1 MKRSRS
7 NAASGEP
14 LTLLDFG
21 TSKIVCMIV
30 AESELGWRLLGF
42 GYQRS
47 RGLKAGVIVDLE
59 AAEEALSS
67 TLKQAEQMAGIPVED
82 VRVAVACG
90 RPKSLN
96 FAARADAADGIVQD
110 DDIARVM
117 HAGRVYAER
126 DGRCLLSM
134 NRIGWRLDGVG
145 GIIDPVGLAARKI
158 EVDLHAVTA
167 DDAPLRNI
175 LNCLERCR
183 VSATQLSMTAH
194 ASALAV
200 TSEDERKLGVTV
212 IDMGGGVTSIAEF
225 TEGHLIGVHAIPV
238 GGSHVTYDIARAL
251 ATPVAEAERIKTLH
265 GTLVLARSDAH
276 EALSYQHI
284 SGDEV
289 TQSEIGKSEL
299 KHIILTRVDAML
311 SLIAERLDLAATI
324 SGAPSRIVLTGGASE
339 MVGLAAHAAEILG
352 RPTRIGRPYGFGG
365 MPDSICGPAF
375 ATVVGLLPLALDPEA
390 SSIGLGGLDDAGGM
404 AGNGYF
410 GRVGRWIKES
420 F

>member
-1 MKRSRS
+1 MNRSWRKTGS
-7 NAASGEP
+7 SEP
-14 LTLLDFG
+14 LTLLDIG
-21 TSKIVCMIV
+21 TSKVVAMIV
-30 AESELGWRLLGF
+30 AETEFGWRLVGF
-42 GYQRS
+42 GHQRS
-47 RGLKAGVIVDLE
+47 RGLKAGVIVDLD
-59 AAEEALSS
+59 AVEETVRA
-67 TLKQAEQMAGIPVED
+67 TLNQAEQMAGIHVED

-90 RPKSLN
+90 RLKSLN
-96 FAARADAADGIVQD
+96 FTARADAGDGIVQD

-145 GIIDPVGLAARKI
+145 GIIDPVGLAARRI
-158 EVDLHAVTA
+158 AAELHAVTA

-183 VSATQLSMTAH
+183 LTTTQLSVTAH

-200 TSEDERKLGVTV
+200 TSDDDRNLGVTV
-212 IDMGGGVTSIAEF
+212 VDMGGGVTSIAEF
-225 TEGHLIGVHAIPV
+225 MEGHLIGVHAIPV
-238 GGSHVTYDIARAL
+238 GGSHITFDIARAL
-251 ATPVAEAERIKTLH
+251 STPVAEAERIKTLH
-265 GTLVLARSDAH
+265 GTLALAHSDAH
-276 EALSYQHI
+276 EVLSFQHVN
-284 SGDEV
+284 GDDV
-289 TQSEIGKSEL
+289 SQSEIGKSEL
-299 KHIILTRVDAML
+299 KDIILVRVDAIL
-311 SLIAERLDLAATI
+311 SLVVERLDIAATV
-324 SGAPSRIVLTGGASE
+324 SAAPSRIVLTGGASE

-352 RPTRIGRPYGFGG
+352 RPTRVGRPYGFAG

-390 SSIGLGGLDDAGGM
+390 SSMGLGDDGAM
-404 AGNGYF
+404 AGDGYL

>member
-1 MKRSRS
+1 MNRSWRKTGS
-7 NAASGEP
+7 SEP
-14 LTLLDFG
+14 LTLLDIG
-21 TSKIVCMIV
+21 TSKVVAMIV
-30 AESELGWRLLGF
+30 AETEFGWRLVGF
-42 GYQRS
+42 GHQRS
-47 RGLKAGVIVDLE
+47 RGLKAGVIVDLD
-59 AAEEALSS
+59 AVEETVRA
-67 TLKQAEQMAGIPVED
+67 TLNQAEQMAGIHVED

-90 RPKSLN
+90 RLKSLN
-96 FAARADAADGIVQD
+96 FTARADAGDGIVQD

-145 GIIDPVGLAARKI
+145 GIIDPVGLAARRI
-158 EVDLHAVTA
+158 EADLHAVTA

-183 VSATQLSMTAH
+183 LTTTQLSVTAH

-200 TSEDERKLGVTV
+200 TSDDDRNLGVTV
-212 IDMGGGVTSIAEF
+212 VDMGGGVTSIAEF
-225 TEGHLIGVHAIPV
+225 MEGHLIGVHAIPV
-238 GGSHVTYDIARAL
+238 GGSHITFDIARAL
-251 ATPVAEAERIKTLH
+251 STPVAEAERIKTLH
-265 GTLVLARSDAH
+265 GTLALAHSDAH
-276 EALSYQHI
+276 EVLSFQHVN
-284 SGDEV
+284 GDDV
-289 TQSEIGKSEL
+289 SQSEIGKSEL
-299 KHIILTRVDAML
+299 KDIILVRVDAIL
-311 SLIAERLDLAATI
+311 SLVVERLDIAATV
-324 SGAPSRIVLTGGASE
+324 SAAPSRIVLTGGASE

-352 RPTRIGRPYGFGG
+352 RPTRVGRPYGFAG

-390 SSIGLGGLDDAGGM
+390 SSMGLGDDGAM
-404 AGNGYF
+404 AGDGYL